1 MGKLIPNAFNLLVVI
16 YVALGSTACSYGM
29 AIIGSTIGQP
39 TFFTSLGLAV
49 AGEPGYS
56 VTAAWLGAFNGVNAA
71 GSAIGAIASSY
82 FADKYSRR
90 ATIQGGALVL
100 IVGAALCAGS
110 VNTGMFTAGRIIN
123 GLGIGTLVAIIPI
136 YQAEVSTPESRGFM
150 VSMHGVMFAVGYSL
164 QAWISFGVSFMTSG
178 GSTSTFP
185 WRFPIAFQMAPA
197 LFLVLGSFWLPYSPR
212 WLMLKGRSEE
222 ALDVLIRLHRTKK
235 DPESTLARREF
246 YQLQKQT
253 ELDQHLAANT
263 SRFELFKTPANRK
276 RALIGFMV
284 MWNNQFT
291 GVLVIA
297 NYGIILYQSLGMTSY
312 WPLLLTCLWLTSTF
326 PGNLFCAF
334 FVERFGRRLFMLIG
348 LSGILVCLICEAA
361 LQAVFLGTDNRAG
374 QNAAIFFIFLFITPF
389 WSTFMDASQ
398 FLYVS
403 EIFPNHIRSQGTT
416 FSIAGLYLADI
427 IILVAGPTA
436 LNNIGWKF
444 FIVFIV
450 PTFLHII
457 FVYFMCPE
465 TKGRSLEDIS
475 AQFGEQVAIHYYGA
489 TEQEKAEFEAAATGG
504 KGNFTHAETVAEV
517 QEVQTVERVK

>member
-39 TFFTSLGLAV
+39 TFYTSLGLAA
-49 AGEPGYS
+49 AGEAGYS
-56 VTAAWLGAFNGVNAA
+56 VTAGWIGAFNGVNAA

-100 IVGAALCAGS
+100 ILGAALCAGS

-212 WLMLKGRSEE
+212 WLMLKGRGEE
-222 ALDVLIRLHRTKK
+222 ALEVLIRLHRTKA

-253 ELDQHLAANT
+253 ELDQHMAANT
-263 SRFELFKTPANRK
+263 SRFELFRTPANRK

-361 LQAVFLGTDNRAG
+361 LQAVYLGTDNRAG

-450 PTFLHII
+450 PTFFHLI

-489 TEQEKAEFEAAATGG
+489 TEQEKAEFEAAAEG
-504 KGNFTHAETVAEV
+504 KTGNFTSQEKTVDV
-517 QEVQTVERVK
+517 QQVQTVEKVA